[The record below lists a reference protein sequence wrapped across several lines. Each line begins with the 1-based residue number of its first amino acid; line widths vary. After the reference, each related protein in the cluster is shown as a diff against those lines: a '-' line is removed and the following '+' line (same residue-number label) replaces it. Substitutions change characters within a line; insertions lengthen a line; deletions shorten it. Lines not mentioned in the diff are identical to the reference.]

1 MAFWNRKKKKE
12 IPIVPPPCKHHWKD
26 FPWYWHGEWTGRGV
40 NLLQFSVYEPYVCIH
55 CKERQDKKIF
65 ERNSFYPNRDEAQ
78 AWVDDFIE
86 RHKKYFESRVI
97 IEDMIADMQLV
108 DREYLEIYA
117 SLKNH
122 GVDKAPQL
130 TI

>member
-26 FPWYWHGEWTGRGV
+26 FPWYWHGEWTERV

-55 CKERQDKKIF
+55 CKERQDKKIY
-65 ERNSFYPNRDEAQ
+65 ERNSFYADKDEAQ